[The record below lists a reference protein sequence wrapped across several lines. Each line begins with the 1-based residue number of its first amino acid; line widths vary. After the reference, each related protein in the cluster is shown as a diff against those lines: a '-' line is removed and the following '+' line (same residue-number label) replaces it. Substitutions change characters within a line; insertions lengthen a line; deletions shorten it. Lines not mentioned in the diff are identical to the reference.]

1 MNVNPISNF
10 LLNTKIIMNMGSDKY
25 VINIIDLNS
34 NEIDEIEK
42 TPNKHEKINDTID
55 HLGKIYVNKIISTDM
70 YKKIA
75 FLVSDEGTLISSI
88 YEDIKEK
95 LKRFKYLILYH
106 NKIHK
111 LANKKKTSTNILT
124 NN

>member
-42 TPNKHEKINDTID
+42 NFELFNLIYKLYSLENPNTEPIYNSYPTTI
-55 HLGKIYVNKIISTDM
+55 KV
-70 YKKIA
+70 
-75 FLVSDEGTLISSI
+75 
-88 YEDIKEK
+88 
-95 LKRFKYLILYH
+95 
-106 NKIHK
+106 
-111 LANKKKTSTNILT
+111 
-124 NN
+124 